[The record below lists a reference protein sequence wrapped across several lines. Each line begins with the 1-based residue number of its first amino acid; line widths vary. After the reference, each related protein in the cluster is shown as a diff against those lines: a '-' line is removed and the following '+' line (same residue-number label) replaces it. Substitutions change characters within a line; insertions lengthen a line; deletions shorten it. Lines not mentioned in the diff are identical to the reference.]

1 MGLKIYLLV
10 FRSTS
15 VIKYWVLF
23 KPQQC
28 RLDMISMKCVIP
40 PANNRHQCRIVI
52 NITRRRHV
60 SSSGPDVCHQKDAQ
74 HPLFSPHLNR
84 CERLEMFEEQYT
96 MSNGSRFQCQVDSIH
111 VNASVS
117 IKCGSRQLTRC
128 KRQYATVIR
137 RRNRSQFNIL
147 F

>member
-10 FRSTS
+10 FKSTS

-23 KPQQC
+23 KPQSC

-40 PANNRHQCRIVI
+40 PANNHHQCRIVI

-60 SSSGPDVCHQKDAQ
+60 SSSGPDVRHQKDAQ
-74 HPLFSPHLNR
+74 HPLFFPHLNS
-84 CERLEMFEEQYT
+84 CVRLEMFEEQYIV
-96 MSNGSRFQCQVDSIH
+96 SNGSHFQCQVDSIH

-117 IKCGSRQLTRC
+117 IKCGSRHLTGC
-128 KRQYATVIR
+128 KQQYATVISG
-137 RRNRSQFNIL
+137 RSQFNIL